1 MKQKLSD
8 AGRLLSSLSPWKT
21 RWEESRAAVRTRTL
35 SSPGHAV
42 LAAANITYLSRV
54 PAESHRELWDAWIGY
69 CKGRVQLGCLVESD
83 KQHSYRDHQPLVQ
96 VKADFSPKS
105 ILSVDAEQSHWSH
118 YASFPDA
125 VTLERCIA
133 ARTAVDSPFSPLPLV
148 MDPHQLFQHY
158 AHALEFHRSEE
169 HAAKE
174 GSLVHV
180 HHTGPASQPA
190 SCVAVLRVS
199 SREGWAD
206 TLCQLEEKKEQAVVL
221 ILDAV
226 PSDEDGEILK
236 SLLSSRA
243 EGLRNSQGQA
253 VHSDQLF
260 RYADTQLLYIP
271 YGHT

>member
-21 RWEESRAAVRTRTL
+21 RWEEDRAAIHTHTL

-42 LAAANITYLSRV
+42 LTAANVIYLPRV
-54 PAESHRELWDAWIGY
+54 PAESHRELWGGWLGY
-69 CKGRVQLGCLVESD
+69 CKGRVQLGCLIESET
-83 KQHSYRDHQPLVQ
+83 QRSYHDHQPLVQ
-96 VKADFSPKS
+96 VEADFSPKN

-133 ARTAVDSPFSPLPLV
+133 ARTAVDEPFSPLPLV
-148 MDPHQLFQHY
+148 MDPHRLFQHY
-158 AHALEFHRSEE
+158 AHELEFHRSEE

-174 GSLVHV
+174 SSSAHV
-180 HHTGPASQPA
+180 HHIGPASQPT

-199 SREGWAD
+199 SGEGWAD
-206 TLCQLEEKKEQAVVL
+206 TLCELEEKREQTVVL
-221 ILDAV
+221 ILDAI

-243 EGLRNSQGQA
+243 EGLRNGWDQTS
-253 VHSDQLF
+253 HSGQLF
-260 RYADTQLLYIP
+260 RYTHTQLL
-271 YGHT
+271 